1 LGILIGLIHKMLR
14 RLFLTVLSLTSVGA
28 FAAPA
33 AAQLQRVMINAQPT
47 NMVANWAQVLAVP
60 DSSQPN
66 TFLALMPLSVLSTWA
81 EWDPDQIM
89 DLQFGGGNWSRMSM
103 TASAWAYLSPDVCAH
118 QPALGATH
126 PESLLT
132 SDFDNGPYIGV
143 QGGPLFASAGA
154 TVFSSSTASIVGGLT
169 GSSFSRERWQL
180 RTRGFFPSMLWNACP
195 NAGSITPTFSGFIG
209 VRFTYQVL

>member
-1 LGILIGLIHKMLR
+1 MIKSLLR
-14 RLFLTVLSLTSVGA
+14 EFLVLSALGL
-28 FAAPA
+28 FAVPA
-33 AAQLQRVMINAQPT
+33 LGQLNRVMINAQPT
-47 NMVANWAQVLAVP
+47 NMVANWAQIVALP

-89 DLQFGGGNWSRMSM
+89 DFQFGSGSWSRMRM
-103 TASAWAYLSPDVCAH
+103 TASAWAYLSPDACAH

-126 PESLLT
+126 PQSLLT
-132 SDFDNGPYIGV
+132 SDFDNGPYSGV
-143 QGGPLFASAGA
+143 AGSPLFASVSAGA
-154 TVFSSSTASIVGGLT
+154 TVFPSSSASIVEGLT

-180 RTRGFFPSMLWNACP
+180 RTRGFFPSMVWNACP
-195 NAGSITPTFSGFIG
+195 NATTITPTFSGFIG

>member
-1 LGILIGLIHKMLR
+1 MG
-14 RLFLTVLSLTSVGA
+14 
-28 FAAPA
+28 
-33 AAQLQRVMINAQPT
+33 QLNRVMINSQPT
-47 NMVANWAQVLAVP
+47 NMVANWAQIVALP

-89 DLQFGGGNWSRMSM
+89 DFQFGSGNWNRMSM

-126 PESLLT
+126 PQSLLT
-132 SDFDNGPYIGV
+132 SDFDNGPYSGV
-143 QGGPLFASAGA
+143 FGSPLFASVSAGA
-154 TVFSSSTASIVGGLT
+154 TVFPSSSASIVEGLT

-180 RTRGFFPSMLWNACP
+180 RTRGFFPSMVWNACP
-195 NAGSITPTFSGFIG
+195 NATTITPTFSGFIG